1 MLNTAGNFNN
11 SYRNILEIIIHVL
24 NPFPLKK
31 NKNKKQKKKKKSKRK
46 E

>member
-31 NKNKKQKKKKKSKRK
+31 KQKQKQKKKKKKQR
-46 E
+46 